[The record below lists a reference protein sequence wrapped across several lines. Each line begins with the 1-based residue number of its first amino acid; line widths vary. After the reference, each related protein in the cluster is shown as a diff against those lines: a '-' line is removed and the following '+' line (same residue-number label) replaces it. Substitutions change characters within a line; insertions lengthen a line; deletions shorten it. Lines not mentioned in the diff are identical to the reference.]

1 MFSLP
6 ILDGPD
12 ALHLGHYSR
21 QLVSNCPVGGI
32 GREYFDL
39 GLRLML
45 SYQHEMATKCFLA
58 CLMHCP
64 HCALAHGLIALCHSP
79 NYNFKGRPY
88 YESTFHVDD
97 VAQHDLLCIF
107 PSQQVADRH
116 SKAGIDV
123 VEEIRRMRKKKSKSK
138 KGSSAKQQNRN
149 KAGDSGGSGGEGD
162 VTALPDLISDVESQL
177 LTAIRILTCCPGV
190 DPDLADE
197 TVGVPYATA
206 MRKVYQKYPKDAEVM
221 YCFAE
226 SLMVL
231 NAWQLYEY
239 PSGNPVSD
247 DVEETR
253 AVLERA
259 LATEEHGHNA
269 GLCHLY
275 VHLSEMSAHPEL
287 ALPACESLRT
297 LFPHAGT

>member
-1 MFSLP
+1 VFSLP

-21 QLVSNCPVGGI
+21 QLVSNCPPESI
-32 GREYFDL
+32 GRAYFDL

-58 CLMHCP
+58 CLLHCP
-64 HCALAHGLIALCHSP
+64 HCALAHGFIALCHSP

-88 YESTFHVDD
+88 YESTFHAED

-123 VEEIRRMRKKKSKSK
+123 VEEIRRLRKKKSKSK
-138 KGSSAKQQNRN
+138 KGPSAKQQQSRSEV
-149 KAGDSGGSGGEGD
+149 GDADASA
-162 VTALPDLISDVESQL
+162 VLPDLISDVESQL
-177 LTAIRILTCCPGV
+177 LSAIRILTCCPGV

-206 MRKVYQKYPKDAEVM
+206 MRKVYNKYPSDAEVI

-231 NAWQLYEY
+231 NAWMLYEY
-239 PSGNPVSD
+239 PSGKPVSD

-259 LATEEHGHNA
+259 LATEEHGHHA

-287 ALPACESLRT
+287 ALPASESLRT
-297 LFPHAGT
+297 LFPHAGTFSEN